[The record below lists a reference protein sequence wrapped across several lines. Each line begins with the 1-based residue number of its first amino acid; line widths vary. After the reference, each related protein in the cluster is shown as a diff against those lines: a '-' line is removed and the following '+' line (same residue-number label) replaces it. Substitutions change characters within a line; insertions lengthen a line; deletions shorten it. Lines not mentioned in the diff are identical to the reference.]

1 MGGKEWAAEFQQGEI
16 WKRAGAM
23 GRGSEIAGG
32 SLEQK
37 VEESKGWQIEPE
49 AYEKRRLPQIFSV
62 LTLMREDRRRSRRR
76 DQAGISLRQRLAQ
89 LKMSKKKTGIIGSV
103 GTFVGPDACPTD
115 GDRDENSF
123 LGGYQSGG

>member
-37 VEESKGWQIEPE
+37 DLMHVQRMEIVMKTAFWGGTRVGVEF
-49 AYEKRRLPQIFSV
+49 LPA
-62 LTLMREDRRRSRRR
+62 L
-76 DQAGISLRQRLAQ
+76 
-89 LKMSKKKTGIIGSV
+89 
-103 GTFVGPDACPTD
+103 
-115 GDRDENSF
+115 
-123 LGGYQSGG
+123 